1 MQVRGKTLGLVP
13 QAARWPGC
21 REGVVRRRP
30 LCGWGR
36 CGRGHLR
43 PGHPPPVPPP
53 MPRARW
59 RPCWPAAAPG
69 EGGPARSTSITAPLA
84 PIWTHTHTHTHTH
97 AFTLNTYSPT
107 YKHTFTPAPTHTHT
121 HIQAHSHTHP
131 LTHAQR
137 PTPTHTPTLTHPHA
151 HFTHINP
158 HSTAPRGPCP
168 HPSLAAIS
176 RKRTGGFISGKAHRS
191 PHQDETLIWFLGE
204 KALFNDWVIHLP
216 PPSAAA
222 ASTHHTHHTFRW
234 LLSFYVLGKQCN
246 LHSNLDSQKLHFR
259 DSFIPPTYCWDLCNS
274 SFLISLIFYMH

>member
-1 MQVRGKTLGLVP
+1 MHVRGKTLGLVP

-43 PGHPPPVPPP
+43 PGHPLPVPPP
-53 MPRARW
+53 TPRARW

-84 PIWTHTHTHTHTH
+84 PIWTHTHTLSHLTRIHPLIN
-97 AFTLNTYSPT
+97 TLLHP
-107 YKHTFTPAPTHTHT
+107 
-121 HIQAHSHTHP
+121 HP
-131 LTHAQR
+131 LTHTPTYR
-137 PTPTHTPTLTHPHA
+137 PTATHTHSPMHRDPHPLTRPHSLTHMHTY
-151 HFTHINP
+151 THINP

-222 ASTHHTHHTFRW
+222 AAAAASTHHAHHTFRW